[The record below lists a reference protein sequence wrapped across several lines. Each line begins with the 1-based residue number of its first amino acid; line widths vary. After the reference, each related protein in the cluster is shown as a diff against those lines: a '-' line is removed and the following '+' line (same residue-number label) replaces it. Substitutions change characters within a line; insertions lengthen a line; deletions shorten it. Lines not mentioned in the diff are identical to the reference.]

1 MRVLHVIDKSELG
14 GGQAAVRHLLECLA
28 RIGNENHLCCRAG
41 GPLQDAARAL
51 GIPVHSV
58 PFDKRFRPGPAWA
71 VARIV
76 RENRADLVH
85 AHGLVAAFYCV
96 LAKRFFRLTRPIL
109 YHQHGFHHHNYGPV
123 TIGPRKALERLVCRS
138 VDRIIAVSRQDE
150 QDLVKGAYAPPHR
163 ITMLHY
169 GIPEPSSSE
178 SEIEKARIGTSL
190 NGSPCVGLVGRLHPQ
205 KGVDVLLRAAPAI
218 RAAVPGARFVI
229 VGSGPLESELHALAD
244 ELDLGDPVV
253 WVGGRDAAP
262 FLPLFHVAVI
272 SSHWEGM
279 PLTLLE
285 YMAAGRTIV
294 TTDLPGCTEAVGAT
308 ASVVPRNDPAA
319 LAESVIR
326 LLKDREHAAQYQRAA
341 RERFVAEFSLERMG
355 ERVNALYREILES

>member
-1 MRVLHVIDKSELG
+1 MRVLHVIDKSEFG
-14 GGQAAVRHLLECLA
+14 GGQAAVRHLLESLA

-51 GIPVHSV
+51 GTPVHSV
-58 PFDKRFRPGPAWA
+58 PFDKRFRPGPARA

-109 YHQHGFHHHNYGPV
+109 YHQHGFHHHNYGPL

-138 VDRIIAVSRQDE
+138 VDRVIAVSRQDE
-150 QDLVKGAYAPPHR
+150 RDLVEGAYAPPHR
-163 ITMLHY
+163 IKMLHY
-169 GIPEPSSSE
+169 GIPEPSANE
-178 SEIEKARIGTSL
+178 SKVEEARIDTSL
-190 NGSPCVGLVGRLHPQ
+190 NGGPCVGLVGRLHPQ
-205 KGVDVLLRAAPAI
+205 KGIEVLLRAAPAI
-218 RAAVPGARFVI
+218 RTAVPDVRFVI
-229 VGSGPLESELHALAD
+229 VGSGPLESKLRALAD
-244 ELDLGDPVV
+244 ELGLGESVV
-253 WVGGRDAAP
+253 WAGERDAAP
-262 FLPLFHVAVI
+262 FLPLFHVAVV

-294 TTDLPGCTEAVGAT
+294 TTDLPGCTEAVGST
-308 ASVVPRNDPAA
+308 ASIIPRNDPVA

-326 LLKDREHAAQYQRAA
+326 LLGDREHAAQYQRAA

-355 ERVNALYREILES
+355 ERFNSLYGELLES